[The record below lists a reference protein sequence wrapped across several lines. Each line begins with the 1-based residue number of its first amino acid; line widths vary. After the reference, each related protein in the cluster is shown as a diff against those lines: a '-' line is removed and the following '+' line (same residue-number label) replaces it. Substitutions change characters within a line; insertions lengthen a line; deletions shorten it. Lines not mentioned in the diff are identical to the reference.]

1 MIRHS
6 IYHNIQASKSSQC
19 VKNNITLRGSTAI
32 VTEFFG
38 YAINSILYQRGIYP
52 EDTFEPKKQYNLQI
66 MVTKNKEL
74 RNYLNS
80 ILQQIQHWL
89 LNGSIKKLVLIIAS
103 IDNGEALERWLF
115 NIETD
120 KQFVNDK
127 MNNNNLNKQKKGS
140 SKTMKEI
147 QNEIRG
153 IIRQITSSV
162 TFLPLLECPCSFD
175 ILVYTD
181 KQCKIP
187 KKWQESQPKY
197 ITNSEMVRLRSF
209 NTNIHKVDAMV
220 SYKVNDDDETEDD
233 EDLFNDENQNIQN
246 LINEDF

>member
-1 MIRHS
+1 
-6 IYHNIQASKSSQC
+6 
-19 VKNNITLRGSTAI
+19 
-32 VTEFFG
+32 
-38 YAINSILYQRGIYP
+38 
-52 EDTFEPKKQYNLQI
+52 

-74 RNYLNS
+74 QKYLNN
-80 ILQQIQHWL
+80 ILQQIQNWL
-89 LNGSIKKLVLIIAS
+89 LNGDIKKLVLIIAS

-120 KQFVNDK
+120 KQFIDNKNDE
-127 MNNNNLNKQKKGS
+127 NNYNKNINKQSKS
-140 SKTMKEI
+140 SKSIKEI

-209 NTNIHKVDAMV
+209 NTKIHKVDAMV
-220 SYKVNDDDETEDD
+220 SYKVNDDESEDD
-233 EDLFNDENQNIQN
+233 DDDHMFNDENANIQN
-246 LINEDF
+246 LIDEDF